1 MQTLCKTCKRPVTWT
16 DQRFHYKRAI
26 MNGHPADVVKQLM
39 PRCGKCLK
47 SVLEQQK
54 QQTPPPSAEA

>member
-1 MQTLCKTCKRPVTWT
+1 MANLCKTCKRPVAWN

-26 MNGHPADVVKQLM
+26 MNGHPADAVKQLM

-47 SVLEQQK
+47 NALKQQK